1 MPPKRQPDNA
11 LVIHVFAY
19 PTVDEGNGPDD
30 PGSRP
35 LPGCKVR
42 ITKGSTTS
50 TATTDEDGEARFS
63 PLGEGDYKITFDST
77 PPGFTVQ
84 DTMFVEGRQR
94 TLKLSTDTVKVKEG
108 GEVLVHLGA
117 TPSLGRVDGTVA
129 LGTGA
134 AAKPIGNVRV
144 EARFGG
150 VLLDSDTS
158 GAGATNKGKYSL
170 KQITRPGVVEIRPQL
185 TAFDDQGRQVRPK
198 PDQASQHVFV
208 PPDGSTVQLNIEY
221 EVPGAEIVVGAY
233 LVERKGGQ
241 DQRRLLDGVVFEL
254 FDASNDQL
262 ERQVVTQNGTTSTLS
277 GLDPKQYRLAVT
289 LAKAQNGQR
298 LQLTNPP
305 LPYFVKVADNQRLD
319 LSEEFEVRPASGSVL
334 GSVVLD
340 RDASPVPNVEVVVAA
355 KQDSALAVTVE
366 TDGAGEY
373 FADNLA
379 AGSYRVALQQTV
391 VEALGNRWTPLTPTF
406 EVDVRG
412 RATTLVEDF
421 RLREEQ
427 HRVTG
432 QVLRPDGSP
441 ASYVIV
447 QLFDSADPNANAIA
461 NAVTDENGE
470 YEFDVK
476 TAGAFFVSARQEDG
490 FGTQRA
496 RVEVAS
502 VAQAPPIVV
511 DTHVVRDGRPPA
523 GDGVRPAAA
532 APEVGDLPVLTEEV
546 DLAARAAPP
555 RPGYG
560 PGAAG
565 QTVERTLRD
574 VLGWRPRTN
583 DPKGFLAALEQAF
596 TCEEVQGHTECRWT
610 PRSYAVELQADMGAI
625 TGAQASIFARGKAML
640 DQVLPLLEGLEP
652 LLPDY
657 DPQDTAAIRAIVRS
671 ELNELVNEFG
681 VEGGPRVARVDQLL
695 GFLLDRSAE
704 FGDAERAG
712 GNLGRLGRLFG
723 LERDRI
729 NTIDEER
736 NFTNFLML
744 VDHVVALRRSWDAQ
758 RAFFD
763 RSNVQVAPFLGTQL
777 VLVSRSLEV
786 ITESVRE
793 VEFALDSVFI
803 GPSERQTLQLSFP
816 SSAPMF
822 LSELLAWVERFA
834 GEEGRQ
840 LIDEGGRQGVFTA
853 RPTIV
858 LLQSLVRDAKV
869 PPQDPRSLPE
879 AYSTQRVQRALQELA
894 DQLNS
899 AAGLMAGFSSIANGQ
914 DRPTPLPPSPPA
926 PIPTPRR
933 RFETVDGTGSGPSVP
948 NVN

>member
-1 MPPKRQPDNA
+1 MPPKRQPENA

-19 PTVDEGNGPDD
+19 PTVDEGDGPDD
-30 PGSRP
+30 PGTRP
-35 LPGCKVR
+35 LPGCKVN
-42 ITKGSTTS
+42 ITRTGTTRPK

-63 PLGEGDYKITFDST
+63 PLREGDYKITFAFT
-77 PPGFTVQ
+77 PAGFAVKDTV
-84 DTMFVEGRQR
+84 FVEGRQR
-94 TLKLSTDTVKVKEG
+94 TLKLADAIKVKEG

-117 TPSLGRVDGTVA
+117 TPKAGRVDGTVA
-129 LGTGA
+129 VATGA
-134 AAKPIGNVRV
+134 AAKPLGGVRV

-150 VLLDSDTS
+150 VLLDSATS
-158 GAGATNKGKYSL
+158 DSAGKYSL
-170 KQITRPGVVEIRPQL
+170 KEITRPGVVEIRPQPS
-185 TAFDDQGRQVRPK
+185 AFDGQGRQVRPK
-198 PDQASQHVFV
+198 PDQASQRVFV
-208 PPDGSTVQLNIEY
+208 PPDGTIGTIVQLDIEY
-221 EVPGAEIVVGAY
+221 EAPGAEIVVGAY
-233 LVERKGGQ
+233 FVERKGGQ
-241 DQRRLLDGVVFEL
+241 EQRRLLDGVVFEL

-262 ERQVVTQNGTTSTLS
+262 ERRVVTQNGTTSTLS

-289 LAKAQNGQR
+289 LPKAQNGQR
-298 LQLTNPP
+298 LQLTKPP
-305 LPYFVKVADNQRLD
+305 LPYFVKVAADQRLD

-355 KQDSALAVTVE
+355 KQDPALAVTVE

-373 FADNLA
+373 FADNLF
-379 AGSYRVALQQTV
+379 AGPYRVALQQTV

-427 HRVTG
+427 HRITG

-447 QLFDSADPNANAIA
+447 QLFDSADPNAPAKL
-461 NAVTDENGE
+461 NAVTDENGN

-476 TAGAFFVSARQEDG
+476 TAGAFFVSAKQEDG
-490 FGTQRA
+490 FGTQRT

-511 DTHVVRDGRPPA
+511 DTLVVRDGRPPA
-523 GDGVRPAAA
+523 GDGARPAAA

-560 PGAAG
+560 AGAVG

-574 VLGWRPRTN
+574 VLGWRPRAN

-695 GFLLDRSAE
+695 GFLLDRTAE

-744 VDHVVALRRSWDAQ
+744 ADHVVALRRSWDAQ

-777 VLVSRSLEV
+777 VLLSRSLEV

-869 PPQDPRSLPE
+869 PPQDPTTLPE

-894 DQLNS
+894 DQLNN
-899 AAGLMAGFSSIANGQ
+899 AAALMAGFSSIANGQ
-914 DRPTPLPPSPPA
+914 ERPAPLPPPSPA

-933 RFETVDGTGSGPSVP
+933 RFETVDEPGGGPSVP
-948 NVN
+948 NLN